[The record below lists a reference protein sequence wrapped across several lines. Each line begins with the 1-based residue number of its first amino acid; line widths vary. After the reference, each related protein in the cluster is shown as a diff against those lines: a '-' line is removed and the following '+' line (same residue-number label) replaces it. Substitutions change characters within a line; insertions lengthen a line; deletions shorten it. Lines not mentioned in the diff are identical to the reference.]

1 MLFTLFKYKKDD
13 QRLMVLSGTMVSD
26 NMIWPRPLPTPAATM
41 LIATQ
46 SPDAPLL
53 LSTGVTPLSFT
64 ESRQSHAALF
74 NKDTIDALKEKGD
87 YADFSA
93 LPVDEFISMLEDLH
107 PGCYECWL
115 NEVRQPAMLSKELS
129 SEIDAIRKLPG
140 VEFAQKA
147 MMITRLMKE
156 NNLHPSDE
164 QIAGMSLHG
173 SAGFDRQPP
182 TLKETLADAD
192 LVPLNF
198 AYSLS
203 EYVFQRG
210 TVEAFED
217 AVNALF
223 RRARVERDSG
233 NGRDLVMTLS
243 ALSHHMEHRDQKPQ
257 AVSYFDRL
265 LDTCKR
271 ISSEVEALS
280 TTPLS
285 ALWGDEQRAKAQI
298 GAISFLIQQK
308 NTSSDE
314 ITHHQK
320 ELITTLDAYTKQ
332 GAPGQLA
339 AVLQCLKVISE
350 MDGKHVEN
358 LYKVAR
364 YELPTPDKGFSLYF
378 AFTSYQQGPT
388 VRHLF
393 FSKEER
399 LAYLEKEVAP
409 PEKGQT
415 LLQVSEEPINAPCVN
430 LSLYSDDPFTTVHFQ
445 NAVRAGEIHKYG
457 RPNAI
462 YTTPDKLEIAKEYVR
477 YALVGT
483 PYEAPKTEKKD
494 EPLVA
499 ESSLKRR

>member
-13 QRLMVLSGTMVSD
+13 QRLMVLSGKIVSD

-46 SPDAPLL
+46 SPEAPLL

-74 NKDTIDALKEKGD
+74 NKDTIDALKENGD

-129 SEIDAIRKLPG
+129 SEIDAIAKEAG

-147 MMITRLMKE
+147 TMITKLTKANGMR
-156 NNLHPSDE
+156 PSDE

-182 TLKETLADAD
+182 TLKETLAGAD
-192 LVPLNF
+192 PLNF

-203 EYVFQRG
+203 EHIFQRG
-210 TVEAFED
+210 TEEAFED

-265 LDTCKR
+265 LGTCKR
-271 ISSEVEALS
+271 ISSEVEKLS
-280 TTPLS
+280 TTTLS
-285 ALWGDEQRAKAQI
+285 ALWSDEHRAKAQI
-298 GAISFLIQQK
+298 GAISFLLQQK

-320 ELITTLDAYTKQ
+320 ELVTTLDTYTKH
-332 GAPGQLA
+332 GFPGKLA
-339 AVLQCLKVISE
+339 AVVEGLKAISE
-350 MDGKHVEN
+350 MDGKYVEN

-364 YELPTPDKGFSLYF
+364 YEVPTPDKGLSLYF

-399 LAYLEKEVAP
+399 LSYLEKEVAP
-409 PEKGQT
+409 PEKEQT
-415 LLQVSEEPINAPCVN
+415 LYQITEEPVNAPCVN
-430 LSLYSDDPFTTVHFQ
+430 ISLYWDDKFTTVHLQ
-445 NAVRAGEIHKYG
+445 NAVRAGEIYRHG

-477 YALVGT
+477 YALVGK
-483 PYEAPKTEKKD
+483 PYEAPKTEKTD
-494 EPLVA
+494 EPVA
-499 ESSLKRR
+499 ASSMKLR